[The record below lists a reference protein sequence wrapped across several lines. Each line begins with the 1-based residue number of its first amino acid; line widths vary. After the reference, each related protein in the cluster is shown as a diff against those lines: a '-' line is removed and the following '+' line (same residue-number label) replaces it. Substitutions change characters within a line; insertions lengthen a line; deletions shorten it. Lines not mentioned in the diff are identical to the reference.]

1 MKHLIS
7 FSFCFLFFTNISFG
21 QELSWVASN
30 KLGKEL
36 VAHTLRVKTNV
47 SDNPQIK
54 DTQPVK
60 HTDQI
65 DKVLHQ
71 LRNQEGVTRATYDA
85 ATETITLLS
94 DQFFDAKLYV
104 RTIRNTKTEGKVKR

>member
-1 MKHLIS
+1 M
-7 FSFCFLFFTNISFG
+7 
-21 QELSWVASN
+21 SWVASN

-36 VAHTLRVKTNV
+36 VAHTLLVTSNGIGN
-47 SDNPQIK
+47 SQIK

-60 HTDQI
+60 YNAEI
-65 DKVLHQ
+65 DKILHQ

-104 RTIRNTKTEGKVKR
+104 TTIRKTNTEGKVKR